1 MPYTTLSEQIKRLSN
16 PQRSDVF
23 VKRLRDAVR
32 EGELEAAELP
42 QRFTLPKTYRR
53 RGSDETATRDVRE
66 MVFEP
71 TPEFEAWFARVDEE
85 LSAGRERRARVKP
98 TLENIEAGAVDFRA
112 LAEETRRKLN
122 ASFEKGQTLGK
133 SRAQTRAPSARPP
146 AGPGASA
153 APGSRRQAVRLAPEL
168 MEAWT
173 GPAVAPSTPPALGEA
188 PAGPTSGAH
197 GAQ

>member
-1 MPYTTLSEQIKRLSN
+1 MSEQIKNLSN
-16 PQRSDVF
+16 PQRSDTF
-23 VKRLRDAVR
+23 VKRFRDAVR

-42 QRFTLPKTYRR
+42 QRFTLPKTYRK

-71 TPEFEAWFARVDEE
+71 SPEFEAWFTRVNEE

-98 TLENIEAGAVDFRA
+98 TLENIEAGSVDFRA

-133 SRAQTRAPSARPP
+133 SRAQTRTPSGKAASKTGSKRGARK
-146 AGPGASA
+146 
-153 APGSRRQAVRLAPEL
+153 
-168 MEAWT
+168 
-173 GPAVAPSTPPALGEA
+173 
-188 PAGPTSGAH
+188 
-197 GAQ
+197 